1 MTLAIKITFFITVAQ
16 SSFYKIMKLTK
27 KQLYRI
33 LHDLK
38 PNRNKYPDLN
48 TCLEIVAENLNINP
62 DENFSKDLKV
72 QLKIFNRFCR
82 NNKNFSFEDK
92 LRKL

>member
-1 MTLAIKITFFITVAQ
+1 MMTLTIKITFFIIVAQ

-38 PNRNKYPDLN
+38 PNRNQYPDLN
-48 TCLEIVAENLNINP
+48 TCLEIVAKNLNSNP
-62 DENFSKDLKV
+62 DEKLSKDLKV
-72 QLKIFNRFCR
+72 Q
-82 NNKNFSFEDK
+82 
-92 LRKL
+92 